1 MMIKSTLVA
10 ATLATLLAGPA
21 LADDKAKHG
30 DEDRF
35 RGQAQT
41 YRHDDNWRGNDGRY
55 DDRRYDDWRYPD
67 RQYDRRWRHIPPV
80 YYRSSSGYRVGYE
93 SGWRDAAQNCHFDYR
108 PGRWYRDPRE
118 SYWYFG
124 FQIDG

>member
-10 ATLATLLAGPA
+10 ATLTTLLVGPA

-30 DEDRF
+30 DDYRF
-35 RGQAQT
+35 RGQVQT
-41 YRHDDNWRGNDGRY
+41 YRHG
-55 DDRRYDDWRYPD
+55 DDWRGDD
-67 RQYDRRWRHIPPV
+67 RHYDGWHGRYGQFSHRWRHIPPP

-93 SGWRDAAQNCHFDYR
+93 SGWRDAAQNCRFDYR

>member
-21 LADDKAKHG
+21 LADDRAKHG
-30 DEDRF
+30 DDYRF
-35 RGQAQT
+35 RGQVQT
-41 YRHDDNWRGNDGRY
+41 YRHG
-55 DDRRYDDWRYPD
+55 DDWRGDDRHYDGWHDPD
-67 RQYDRRWRHIPPV
+67 GQFGHRWRHIPPPH
-80 YYRSSSGYRVGYE
+80 YRSSSGYRVGYE

>member
-21 LADDKAKHG
+21 LAGDKAKHG
-30 DEDRF
+30 NQDRF
-35 RGQAQT
+35 RGQVQT
-41 YRHDDNWRGNDGRY
+41 YRHDGDWREDDRHYDGRQ
-55 DDRRYDDWRYPD
+55 YPYG
-67 RQYDRRWRHIPPV
+67 QFSHRWRHIPPA

-93 SGWRDAAQNCHFDYR
+93 SGWRDAARNCRFDYR